1 MSQVKVQGNASG
13 TGIFTIES
21 PNSNSNVTLTLPTTA
36 GTVATTTDLS
46 SLNASN
52 LTSGTVPTARLA
64 SGTANSTTYLRGD
77 QTWQTISTTPTT
89 AQVLSAYAGAVAN
102 DVGSYFYGDRSSVE
116 PLAVNAT
123 VAGSVI
129 TKRNTGGSKVSA
141 GLSGTWRFLGIA
153 ENDQNT
159 AGLYLRVS

>member
-1 MSQVKVQGNASG
+1 MPVTINGSGAISGLVITTADLQDSSVTTAKIADGAVATADLANASVTIAKISATG
-13 TGIFTIES
+13 TPS
-21 PNSNSNVTLTLPTTA
+21 
-36 GTVATTTDLS
+36 
-46 SLNASN
+46 
-52 LTSGTVPTARLA
+52 
-64 SGTANSTTYLRGD
+64 STTYLRGD
-77 QTWQTISTTPTT
+77 GSWQTISTTPTT

-116 PLAVNAT
+116 PLTVNST